1 MPILLKLQL
10 LLASNV
16 LVELSCPL
24 FNAATFEFHV
34 LIVVFKDAP
43 HYLTKMIAG
52 GDDCP
57 ASSISVLGR
66 PLVLYN
72 ISKLASRSKI
82 DSIMLPEGFSQMAS
96 VISASYPSIQIDE
109 YREGR
114 TFVKG
119 AGDLLEMSLNSIIV
133 DSGMGSLVT
142 DQIVYPWDLLRI
154 MSRVLESEIK
164 ISSIS
169 SNATVSESS
178 IISGP
183 CIIEDGVYIDDFCK
197 IKGPAYIE
205 KNSRVGTGSLVR
217 NCIIG
222 KESSIGF
229 NCEMAR
235 SYLAGK
241 DRIAHHNV
249 ILDSIIGENSWL
261 GGYVGTTNVLLNNQN
276 VRYKVGDKLV
286 DTGLQ
291 NFGAV
296 IGASCNIGAGVI
308 ILPGRYIPS
317 SSTIQ
322 AGVVVAK

>member
-1 MPILLKLQL
+1 
-10 LLASNV
+10 
-16 LVELSCPL
+16 LSCLL
-24 FNAATFEFHV
+24 FNAATFESLV

-43 HYLTKMIAG
+43 HYLSKVIACI
-52 GDDCP
+52 DDCP

-72 ISKLASRSKI
+72 ISKLALRSKI
-82 DSIMLPEGFSQMAS
+82 DSIMLPEGFSHMAG

-114 TFVKG
+114 TFVQG
-119 AGDLLEMSLNSIIV
+119 AGDLLELPLNSIIV
-133 DSGMGSLVT
+133 DSGMGGLAA

-154 MSRVLESEIK
+154 MGKVLESEIK
-164 ISSIS
+164 TSSIS
-169 SNATVSESS
+169 PNATVSESS

-183 CIIEDGVYIDDFCK
+183 CIIEDGVFIDDFCK
-197 IKGPAYIE
+197 VKGPAYIE

-217 NCIIG
+217 NCMIG

-229 NCEMAR
+229 NCELAR

-249 ILDSIIGENSWL
+249 ILDSIIGENSWM

-296 IGASCNIGAGVI
+296 IGAGCNIGAGVI

-317 SSTIQ
+317 NSTIQ
-322 AGVVVAK
+322 AGGVVAK